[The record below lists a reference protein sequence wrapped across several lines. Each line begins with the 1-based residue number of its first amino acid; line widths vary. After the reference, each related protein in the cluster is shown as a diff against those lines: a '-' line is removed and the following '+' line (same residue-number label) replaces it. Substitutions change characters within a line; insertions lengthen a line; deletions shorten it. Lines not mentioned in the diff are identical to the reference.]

1 MTDKAS
7 GSKTVDSKDV
17 AEMME
22 RLGLQEND
30 LDDVVF
36 EEHEA
41 PPPDAIRW
49 MALARVHTEKAY
61 SQYWFF
67 KTMRAAWNLA
77 QEVKIGPLKDN
88 LYTLQ
93 FSCLGD

>member
-22 RLGLQEND
+22 RLGLQENG

-36 EEHEA
+36 EEQE
-41 PPPDAIRW
+41 PPPPESVCW
-49 MALARVHTEKAY
+49 MALARVHTDKPY

-67 KTMRAAWNLA
+67 RNMRVARDLR
-77 QEVKIGPLKDN
+77 
-88 LYTLQ
+88 
-93 FSCLGD
+93 